1 MESVPHCRLLPF
13 ATADGQHNMAAD
25 EALLDSACGGQASL
39 RFYGWSEPTVSLGY
53 FQPHVLLMNDK
64 RLARLPFVRRP
75 TGGDAILHHFELT
88 YALALPAGNQ
98 WYGPEPWLSRM
109 HGIIAEAL
117 AGFDVAAQLCT
128 ETSPGK
134 FQGLLCFQHL
144 IAGDVVIGES
154 KIAGSAQRKRRGAL
168 LQHGSILLTVSAFAP
183 LLPGIRELSG
193 HSLAAPPIR
202 VAVTAAFA
210 GNTGW
215 NLEAGDWTDE
225 EKRRIRE
232 LTLARYTQDAWNRK
246 R

>member
-1 MESVPHCRLLPF
+1 METLTCRLLPF

-25 EALLDSACGGQASL
+25 EALLDSAVGGTASL

-53 FQPHVLLMNDK
+53 FQPHALLEKDK
-64 RLARLPFVRRP
+64 RLSRLPFVRRP
-75 TGGDAILHHFELT
+75 SGGDAILHHFELT
-88 YALALPAGNQ
+88 YALALPAGKR
-98 WYGPEPWLSRM
+98 WCGPQPWLPRM
-109 HGIIAEAL
+109 HGIITDGL
-117 AGFDVAAQLCT
+117 AGCDVTAQLCT
-128 ETSPGK
+128 EPTAEK
-134 FQGLLCFQHL
+134 FQGLLCFQHV
-144 IAGDVVIGES
+144 IAGDVVIGGS
-154 KIAGSAQRKRRGAL
+154 KVVGSAQRRRKGAT

-210 GNTGW
+210 ANTGW
-215 NLEAGDWTDE
+215 DVQPSDWTDD

-232 LTLARYTQDAWNRK
+232 LTLTRYTQDAWNRK